1 MNVFKRI
8 GAMRRAKQ
16 RSNQRD
22 DYLDWSR
29 IPRAF
34 SYVAI
39 DAVDTGHWK
48 AGQPIA
54 YQREPAFSGGR
65 WLRTAMDMMFM
76 KTDTPEYVPQAA
88 IIGKLPEPAASL
100 RRRPEA

>member
-1 MNVFKRI
+1 MKLSGVFYRI
-8 GAMRRAKQ
+8 AQHSKQ
-16 RSNQRD
+16 KD

-54 YQREPAFSGGR
+54 YQREPTFSGGR

-76 KTDTPEYVPQAA
+76 KSDTPAYVPTAA

-100 RRRPEA
+100 RKRPEA